1 MSRFDSLH
9 SVELSRVL
17 LEASAVLRHD
27 LRNRLGSIRNMA
39 FFVRKRVGTSEVA
52 EKDPRIVEF
61 LDTIEGEVE
70 RATALMESWGDRVS
84 SLHRHRLSRTLA
96 SKVIEL
102 AVASARVDPQV
113 ELRVTCE
120 EATLDC
126 DPLEVALALRCLIEN
141 AAEASGAGTVDISA
155 ALWNRRYHFSVR
167 DRGPGIDEP
176 KELLKRL
183 ESDKAGHLGVGLC
196 MTKRLVEEAG
206 GDLFF
211 GPAPGGGS
219 EVGLSIPAPSRS
231 LFPTEEQTS
240 ATAGE

>member
-1 MSRFDSLH
+1 MRRFDILH
-9 SVELSRVL
+9 NVELSRVL

-39 FFVRKRVGTSEVA
+39 FFVKKRVADSEA
-52 EKDPRIVEF
+52 AAKDARILQF
-61 LDTIEGEVE
+61 LETIEGEVD
-70 RATALMESWGDRVS
+70 RATALMESWGERVAS
-84 SLHRHRLSRTLA
+84 VHHHRSTRTLA
-96 SKVIEL
+96 SKVIDL
-102 AVASARVDPQV
+102 AVASARIDPAV

-120 EATLDC
+120 EATLEC

-141 AAEASGAGTVDISA
+141 AAEAAGTGTVDISA

-183 ESDKAGHLGVGLC
+183 ESEKAGHLGVGLC
-196 MTKRLVEEAG
+196 MSKRLVEAVG

-211 GPAPGGGS
+211 GAAPGGGS

-231 LFPTEEQTS
+231 LFPTEEATS
-240 ATAGE
+240 AEARE

>member
-1 MSRFDSLH
+1 MGRFDSLH
-9 SVELSRVL
+9 AIELSRVL

-39 FFVRKRVGTSEVA
+39 FFVKKRVNGSAVA
-52 EKDPRIVEF
+52 ETDPRIVQF
-61 LDTIEGEVE
+61 LETIESEVD
-70 RATALMESWGDRVS
+70 RATAMMEAWGDRVTN
-84 SLHRHRLSRTLA
+84 LHRHRLSRTLA
-96 SKVIEL
+96 SKVIDL

-126 DPLEVALALRCLIEN
+126 DALEVALALRCLIEN
-141 AAEASGAGTVDISA
+141 AAEASGCGTVDISA

-167 DRGPGIDEP
+167 DRGPGIEEP

-183 ESDKAGHLGVGLC
+183 ESEKSGHLGVGLC
-196 MTKRLVEEAG
+196 MAKRLVEAAG

-219 EVGLSIPAPSRS
+219 EVGLSIPAPTRS
-231 LFPTEEQTS
+231 LFPTEEAAGAS
-240 ATAGE
+240 AE